1 MDLPALLS
9 CSIPLP
15 IRPSLWWWSITWHEE
30 EKQGGEKGPP
40 FILRWWRSTSF
51 FFKWLPSCDAAF
63 KTYGPNFLPLNSLPG
78 SSCYTECEAF
88 SSRDKKSLWKVCW
101 LSHEYFIISHVLN
114 VLCKIHNL
122 TLQYLSYFAIR
133 PTYIVQIC
141 ESTLNVILQSDKLFV
156 TFKMCE

>member
-1 MDLPALLS
+1 MYQARRRVLSKVAEKRFGSLPSWISLAMVDRWIFS

-88 SSRDKKSLWKVCW
+88 SSRNQKSLWMVCW
-101 LSHEYFIISHVLN
+101 LSYEYFITYTQCAVQ
-114 VLCKIHNL
+114 NL
-122 TLQYLSYFAIR
+122 
-133 PTYIVQIC
+133 
-141 ESTLNVILQSDKLFV
+141 
-156 TFKMCE
+156 